1 MAPRCTST
9 CRPRSSLSSRRPTPA
24 CRATGRP
31 AAPSRPRWRPARRS
45 RYRCSSP
52 PARRSR
58 STPAPAPTSA
68 APKCRCPPGDRPP
81 AARPTAPPSY
91 RARGQPSLHGKDRM
105 AARSKARKRALDIL
119 FEADVRGLPTL
130 ELLSE
135 RQSVGDMPVQP
146 FAAALVRGV
155 ASHSERIDELIS
167 WNLVDWTM
175 ERMPAVDRNILRIGV
190 YELLWADDV
199 PDGVAIS
206 EAVALAQDL
215 STDNSPPFVNGL
227 LARIKAEKPTLSLD
241 PEASAFSAADDS
253 GDEEDDDYP
262 VDDWGDDD
270 AAPDP
275 GRGTS

>member
-1 MAPRCTST
+1 
-9 CRPRSSLSSRRPTPA
+9 
-24 CRATGRP
+24 
-31 AAPSRPRWRPARRS
+31 
-45 RYRCSSP
+45 
-52 PARRSR
+52 
-58 STPAPAPTSA
+58 
-68 APKCRCPPGDRPP
+68 
-81 AARPTAPPSY
+81 
-91 RARGQPSLHGKDRM
+91 M

-119 FEADVRGLPTL
+119 FEAELRGLPTL

-135 RQSVGDMPVQP
+135 RQSLGDMPVHP
-146 FAAALVRGV
+146 YAAALVRGV

-206 EAVALAQDL
+206 EAVTLAQDL

-241 PEASAFSAADDS
+241 PEASAFSFAD
-253 GDEEDDDYP
+253 DEEDDEDDGYP
-262 VDDWGDDD
+262 GDDWDDD

-275 GRGTS
+275 GQGAR